1 MRVRMAQPKPFE
13 MAVWPTSRPL
23 VMERVIRSPAITRP
37 RVAPRIAGLK
47 SSSSN
52 RQDQVFFAWWA
63 EHWVLLVMGRVP
75 FQMYGSPSI
84 LQRSI
89 RPYDLETEVRQRRA
103 IIRAFA
109 QWPVELPLR
118 FPDKKVVDARDAPT
132 LLAVPIELP
141 VLVAV
146 RSEPVSEWSCHS
158 QAKRTTI
165 RLPCQ
170 AHSSLIK
177 R

>member
-1 MRVRMAQPKPFE
+1 
-13 MAVWPTSRPL
+13 
-23 VMERVIRSPAITRP
+23 
-37 RVAPRIAGLK
+37 
-47 SSSSN
+47 
-52 RQDQVFFAWWA
+52 
-63 EHWVLLVMGRVP
+63 
-75 FQMYGSPSI
+75 MYGSPSI

-89 RPYDLETEVRQRRA
+89 LPCDLETEVRQRRA

-146 RSEPVSEWSCHS
+146 RSEPVSRVVVPLAGE
-158 QAKRTTI
+158 
-165 RLPCQ
+165 
-170 AHSSLIK
+170 AHGDADISVHPQFFD
-177 R
+177 